1 METSDTTTTPTTLT
15 PTSDEQ
21 EAAAKAEKA
30 EKRDATFKLMR
41 TSFKEILKIT
51 GLKLEPGG
59 AQKQYFESIVDSVQ
73 QLKAKVDAFEEE
85 KRKQL
90 EEETKL
96 GAESVAAV
104 AAARPPP
111 HLLEDPEV
119 NKRIQEARKLLP
131 SAKEK
136 FPSETGLEPGLTFH
150 DTNGVKYV
158 VIAFDK
164 AKPINSIVCVAHR
177 ILTHTATGFIQSHI
191 HFFNSD
197 FVIGKLSK
205 DCLARIRTSRVDKYH
220 AKFNIPSVYT
230 TDGFFLQIDGENLRC
245 RVHDIHPLDKKRPI
259 HVVCLKT
266 NKVWSYPVYLLLNKA
281 VPIVDHMNKRKA
293 PFASSA
299 PASASSSNTRLPGID
314 TDESEDDDDDDDDDG
329 SAGSAGSGAGP
340 SKKAKKE

>member
-1 METSDTTTTPTTLT
+1 METSDTTTTTPTTTT
-15 PTSDEQ
+15 PTFDEQ

-96 GAESVAAV
+96 GAASVAAV
-104 AAARPPP
+104 AARPPP
-111 HLLEDPEV
+111 QLLEHPEV

-164 AKPINSIVCVAHR
+164 AKP
-177 ILTHTATGFIQSHI
+177 
-191 HFFNSD
+191 
-197 FVIGKLSK
+197 
-205 DCLARIRTSRVDKYH
+205 
-220 AKFNIPSVYT
+220 
-230 TDGFFLQIDGENLRC
+230 
-245 RVHDIHPLDKKRPI
+245 
-259 HVVCLKT
+259 
-266 NKVWSYPVYLLLNKA
+266 
-281 VPIVDHMNKRKA
+281 
-293 PFASSA
+293 
-299 PASASSSNTRLPGID
+299 
-314 TDESEDDDDDDDDDG
+314 
-329 SAGSAGSGAGP
+329 
-340 SKKAKKE
+340 